1 MKINP
6 AILKPHPLLALLPYT
21 VVKRLLAD
29 SAVTEYPK
37 GTVLFTEGEKCEAIY
52 VIVSGRCETRTKDAA
67 GHDRIEAVF
76 GPGDTLGERA
86 FLNDEPH
93 RCTAVVS

>member
-1 MKINP
+1 MK
-6 AILKPHPLLALLPYT
+6 H
-21 VVKRLLAD
+21 
-29 SAVTEYPK
+29 
-37 GTVLFTEGEKCEAIY
+37 
-52 VIVSGRCETRTKDAA
+52 ETRIKDAA

-93 RCTAVVS
+93 RCTAVVSTHGIMLRR